1 MKNLNTLLRDADPV
15 AHEPGLPAGTVASLR
30 RAVIAAAHEAP
41 VRPVLWGRQL
51 VMAACLTVMVLTGVL
66 VARRVPS
73 AVREVPDA
81 VPASVA
87 DQRTQ
92 VRFSTPGGTRII
104 WTLDPEF
111 QLTEARLRR

>member
-1 MKNLNTLLRDADPV
+1 MKNLTTLLRDADPV
-15 AHEPGLPAGTVASLR
+15 SREPELSADTVARLR
-30 RAVIAAAHEAP
+30 RTAIAAAHDAP
-41 VRPVLWGRQL
+41 VRPVLWGRQFA
-51 VMAACLTVMVLTGVL
+51 MAACLTVMVLTGVL

-73 AVREVPDA
+73 AVREVPDPA
-81 VPASVA
+81 AASVT
-87 DQRTQ
+87 DRRTQ